1 MTHGEFALYSKR
13 REHEATDNRLGLGL
27 LLLGQDAAQV
37 VYFPAP
43 HSKPTFSSV
52 SGETVH
58 ELKKSF
64 KALFRGAKDL

>member
-1 MTHGEFALYSKR
+1 
-13 REHEATDNRLGLGL
+13 
-27 LLLGQDAAQV
+27 V